1 VSDSDHDLLIRISEQ
16 IAQMRATLEFDRAA
30 WNVRFAMQ
38 DTAMADMR
46 KELDSLNL
54 SRATIYGFAAA
65 VSILSTYIQ
74 RVFWK

>member
-1 VSDSDHDLLIRISEQ
+1 MTEADHDLLIRISEQ
-16 IAQMRATLEFDRAA
+16 IAQMRSTLEFDRAA

-46 KELDSLNL
+46 KDLDSLRL
-54 SRATIYGFAAA
+54 SRATLYGVATA
-65 VSILSTYIQ
+65 VSILSSFIQ